1 LATYILMMMKLKNKW
16 SIEEDIQLFNE
27 IDDFYEIDY
36 NKLASSHKRTEE
48 EIMIRIIKKLIY
60 PLYLVNGHTVK
71 YAEEYNIPTEFL
83 LKHIALEKY
92 KK

>member
-1 LATYILMMMKLKNKW
+1 MMMKLRKKW

-27 IDDFYEIDY
+27 IDDSYELDY
-36 NKLASSHKRTEE
+36 KKLALSHKRTEE
-48 EIMIRIIKKLIY
+48 EIMIRIIKKFIY
-60 PLYLVNGHTVK
+60 PLYLTSGQTIK
-71 YAEEYNIPTEFL
+71 YAEEYNIPAEFL